1 MPKISR
7 NSRDKFNQSCSTH
20 HQESSKIEFAFF
32 LISLQFSRDF
42 TRICKILLLLK
53 FPFCNGVPRSF
64 PTFTNIPLD
73 CTVNPG
79 KIWGLAMLPLA
90 MGGGAAPAN
99 SGEPAALPAREVVE
113 LDPKLT

>member
-1 MPKISR
+1 MSLEKLSLHFPL
-7 NSRDKFNQSCSTH
+7 F
-20 HQESSKIEFAFF
+20 
-32 LISLQFSRDF
+32 LQFSRDF
-42 TRICKILLLLK
+42 IRISKILLLLK

-73 CTVNPG
+73 YTEHPG

-90 MGGGAAPAN
+90 IGGGAAPTN
-99 SGEPAALPAREVVE
+99 SGEPVALPAGEMVG